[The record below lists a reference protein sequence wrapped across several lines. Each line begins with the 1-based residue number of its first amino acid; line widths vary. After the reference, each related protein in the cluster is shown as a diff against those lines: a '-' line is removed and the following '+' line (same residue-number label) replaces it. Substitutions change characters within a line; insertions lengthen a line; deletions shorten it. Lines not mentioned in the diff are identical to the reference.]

1 MEKIAE
7 ILFENTDKI
16 PEGLYLELMNNLTK
30 PNITEQ
36 TRIMQNIDMY
46 ACGYKDAI
54 GRFPPKE
61 KVVEFLMDNYSCSG
75 DPRATF
81 TTFVDIVWTIY
92 EQQIQESIQI
102 QEPVHD
108 DTIKCRIKDII
119 KVAFYT
125 MFFALLI

>member
-16 PEGLYLELMNNLTK
+16 PDGLYLELMNNLMK
-30 PNITEQ
+30 PVNTER
-36 TRIMQNIDMY
+36 TRIIQNIDLY
-46 ACGYKDAI
+46 ARGYKDAI

-81 TTFVDIVWTIY
+81 TTFVEIVWTIY
-92 EQQIQESIQI
+92 EQQIQESVHE

-108 DTIKCRIKDII
+108 DTIKCRIKNII
-119 KVAFYT
+119 KVALYT
-125 MFFALLI
+125 MFLFII